1 MLQSEATAASHA
13 RELTK
18 THEAAL
24 LSMGE
29 RLDHEQDTN
38 QQLSLQLEDV
48 NARLERTTTQATSS
62 EQVATQLQSD
72 LQVTP
77 LSLPRMYQPY

>member
-1 MLQSEATAASHA
+1 
-13 RELTK
+13 
-18 THEAAL
+18 
-24 LSMGE
+24 MGE